1 MRSIKG
7 SRESQS
13 FVLLQHHQNY
23 EIENYV
29 LFICT
34 CNGNKKYVNR
44 GGYVRICKIYTNLVV
59 NPSVKVWNFLYD
71 PWYVYSNTIY
81 HTVTWCLGHWI
92 MTSWSSL
99 TAMLVICFI
108 CCHINGPQRPK
119 LLLYSLKK
127 FGVKFFSPPFSIFH
141 FAKRISQN
149 WGLKISKRF
158 IKIVRILRPIR
169 LKYIQQLHVI

>member
-34 CNGNKKYVNR
+34 CNGNKKYLKR
-44 GGYVRICKIYTNLVV
+44 GGYVRICKIYKNLIV
-59 NPSVKVWNFLYD
+59 NPWLKVCNFLYD
-71 PWYVYSNTIY
+71 PWNVYSNNLSY
-81 HTVTWCLGHWI
+81 
-92 MTSWSSL
+92 
-99 TAMLVICFI
+99 
-108 CCHINGPQRPK
+108 CHIVLRSLNNDVMIMVNSHVSNIFYLLPYKLTQRPK
-119 LLLYSLKK
+119 LLLHSLKM

-149 WGLKISKRF
+149 
-158 IKIVRILRPIR
+158 
-169 LKYIQQLHVI
+169 